1 MPANVHALPDGGDHA
16 LSVRQHRAAAEEL
29 DPPVADPQAPETPER
44 LGGGAVGVR
53 EDRVGE
59 PQALGPG
66 AVARDRVGIDAGDL
80 DPGAP
85 VLGMAFAKLAKLA
98 QSAGRPVEDVEE
110 QDQRPRADELSQPV
124 VGAVWVRER
133 EIGERPADEVT
144 GLGGRHHA
152 RQGSRLRRP
161 GRRSPPR
168 SAGA

>member
-66 AVARDRVGIDAGDL
+66 AVVRDRVGVDAGDL
-80 DPGAP
+80 DPGAL
-85 VLGMAFAKLAKLA
+85 VFGMALAKLAKLA
-98 QSAGRPVEDVEE
+98 
-110 QDQRPRADELSQPV
+110 
-124 VGAVWVRER
+124 
-133 EIGERPADEVT
+133 
-144 GLGGRHHA
+144 
-152 RQGSRLRRP
+152 
-161 GRRSPPR
+161 
-168 SAGA
+168 